1 MANSS
6 WSVVASYGTKLEADM
21 ARTILEA
28 AGMPVLLHG
37 DQSGIFGAGF
47 QGWAPGNTT
56 LSVPVEELARAQELL
71 ATDDPLGV
79 A

>member
-1 MANSS
+1 MNDSS
-6 WSVVASYGTKLEADM
+6 WSVVASFSTRLEADM
-21 ARTILEA
+21 ARTILEG

-56 LSVPVEELARAQELL
+56 LSVRAPDVARAQELL
-71 ATDDPLGV
+71 GTDEPEATP
-79 A
+79 